1 MEPPLNA
8 VTVLAFARY
17 RGLLGFERRS
27 FPLPEAATLGALL
40 EDPAFAALP
49 REALLAVNQ
58 AFAHR
63 GTPLAA
69 GDEIALMPPV
79 SGG

>member
-1 MEPPLNA
+1 MSV

-17 RGLLGFERRS
+17 RSLLGFERRT
-27 FPLPEAATLGALL
+27 FPLPEAATLGDLL
-40 EDPAFAALP
+40 ADPAFVGLP

-58 AFAHR
+58 TFANR
-63 GTPLAA
+63 ETRLVP
-69 GDEIALMPPV
+69 GDEVALMPPV